1 MNTNAS
7 QLNLYSLPSHK
18 PFIQVP
24 MLLPLS
30 LICNLSQVLNH
41 ALCLCQLYYSISQL
55 GFCQL
60 YSTVTILQV
69 HLYKACHLTLHIQTI
84 LYLYILLINHNLIL
98 SWALNRSN
106 KNVFL
111 FSSSGNAFA
120 CFIQSQCSGG
130 NLSRKFWPRFWY
142 YMGQWSR

>member
-1 MNTNAS
+1 
-7 QLNLYSLPSHK
+7 
-18 PFIQVP
+18 

-60 YSTVTILQV
+60 YSTVAILQV

-98 SWALNRSN
+98 SWAPNRSN

-120 CFIQSQCSGG
+120 CFIQSLQVTKLKIFIYFCYSMEGKIHWIS
-130 NLSRKFWPRFWY
+130 LVSRNFSKTNEVWY
-142 YMGQWSR
+142 GYRSWQK